1 MKNFKLITSA
11 LLSLILS
18 SSLAVNVSA
27 IGRPSPSDP
36 DPENYSLIDPEDASV
51 VWPYNR
57 LIEITTSDGLVFL
70 CHGDIRTIGVLS
82 ESDVPTTSEEIRD
95 IFINERFR
103 GAVVETD
110 GEPYV
115 IVFEFD
121 YENQN
126 YYYVKTDI
134 NPEPVLKF
142 NYQDRTVSDYKT
154 GELIARM
161 DEPGFVVALEAVPN
175 FYLPSAGSELS
186 FPEVAIPPVTE
197 VDTNTGD
204 LNSDGNIDVT
214 DLSELSLA
222 LADGKEFTD
231 EQQNAADV
239 DKDGKVTLAD
249 LARMRQFL
257 SKIIE
262 DFWAKKTFL

>member
-11 LLSLILS
+11 LLSLMLS

-36 DPENYSLIDPEDASV
+36 ENHALIDPEDASV
-51 VWPYNR
+51 VWPYNH
-57 LIEITTSDGLVFL
+57 LIEITSSDGSVFL
-70 CHGDIRTIGVLS
+70 CDGYIGAICVLS

-95 IFINERFR
+95 IIVNERFR

-126 YYYVKTDI
+126 YYYYVKTDI

-161 DEPGFVVALEAVPN
+161 DEPGFVVALEAAPN

-204 LNSDGNIDVT
+204 LNSDGKIDVT

-262 DFWAKKTFL
+262 NF